1 MWRRK
6 AVELSPPRPALTPSE
21 RAELAMKWAM
31 VACNFCGGWHGGLCN
46 RVRRVEL
53 DESGRPRVT
62 VFWEHWEPNPRT
74 IWPEDVWGSPADMV
88 TDMERQERE
97 RAASAEMQRVAAREA
112 KRLHQEQARAESPR
126 EVAARIARG
135 G

>member
-1 MWRRK
+1 MRRR
-6 AVELSPPRPALTPSE
+6 RPEPMPVQPSLTPTE
-21 RAELAMKWAM
+21 RAELAAHWAQ

-53 DESGRPRVT
+53 DEAGRPRIT
-62 VFWEHWEPNPRT
+62 VFWEKWEPNPRT
-74 IWPEDVWGSPADMV
+74 IWPEDVWPSPADMV
-88 TDMERQERE
+88 GDMDRQERE
-97 RAASAEMQRVAAREA
+97 RAATTEMQRVAQREA
-112 KRLHQEQARAESPR
+112 RRVQQEQSRGESPR